1 MHKEELLKESVNDE
15 SESLRDEFIFFDISE
30 ESDYMILKK
39 KNIIIELKNKKGIL
53 I

>member
-1 MHKEELLKESVNDE
+1 MRKEELLKESVIDE
-15 SESLRDEFIFFDISE
+15 LEPLREEFIFIDISDE
-30 ESDYMILKK
+30 PDNTILKK